1 MIGIIGGTGIY
12 SLGDMKTK
20 KKHTPYGIITVY
32 KGRIGKRDILF
43 IPRHGEEHGTPP
55 HKVDYKANIWAMKD
69 EKIDEIIVFYATG
82 IIGKY
87 MPGDLILLEDF
98 IGFNSPITYYDAF
111 KSGIMHA
118 DMSEPYSKAISKKV
132 ENAAKGVGIKLKKG
146 GIVAT
151 THGPRFETRAEINA
165 LKKMGANLVNMTS
178 AYEATLAGEL
188 GIPICGI
195 VVGTNY
201 AAGIKGKKKLT
212 HGEVLGCME
221 KANKKIK
228 KIVEAFA
235 KS

>member
-12 SLGDMKTK
+12 SLGRMKK
-20 KKHTPYGIITVY
+20 GRRKTPYGTITVY
-32 KGRIGKRDILF
+32 TGRIGKKDVLF

-55 HKVDYKANIWAMKD
+55 HKVDYKANVWAMKD
-69 EKIDEIIVFYATG
+69 EKVDAILVFYATG

-87 MPGDLILLEDF
+87 KPGELILLDDF

-111 KSGIMHA
+111 KEGIVHA
-118 DMSEPYSKAISKKV
+118 DMGEPYNKTFSKKV
-132 ENAAKGVGIKLKKG
+132 EKAAKEVGIKLKKG
-146 GIVAT
+146 GVVAT
-151 THGPRFETRAEINA
+151 THGPRFETRAEVNA

-188 GIPICGI
+188 GIPLCGI
-195 VVGTNY
+195 AVGTNY
-201 AAGIKGKKKLT
+201 AAGIGEKKKLT
-212 HGEVLGCME
+212 HEEVLENMNE
-221 KANKKIK
+221 ANKKIK